1 MNYFKVV
8 TADNIEN
15 DFDKRCNRID
25 YENEKY
31 LICYEDKANKGS
43 TVLALI
49 PHGRVKEIINVRE

>member
-1 MNYFKVV
+1 MNYFIVRTDDAEYTFYK
-8 TADNIEN
+8 
-15 DFDKRCNRID
+15 KCNHID

-31 LICYEDKANKGS
+31 IICFEDDLKKGS